1 MKGIKKYIIICSLTI
16 FLITPIIFDVF
27 TEFLLPRVVNLIS
40 ILICVLGLFILI
52 VLGALIEFL
61 IYNKETF
68 KIIQKHDLINSFI
81 QKTNRLNLWIF
92 FLITMI
98 MEELIF
104 RYYSIGILTS
114 LLHLNIYLTIIISSG
129 AFSLY
134 HIHTWFSYK
143 NLKILII
150 NLVYPFFMGL
160 YLGLLIFS
168 FGFFSCV
175 VEHLVIASFM
185 HYNIYR
191 MYYNSAN

>member
-1 MKGIKKYIIICSLTI
+1 MKGIKKYIIICSLSI

-27 TEFLLPRVVNLIS
+27 TEFLLPLVVNLVS
-40 ILICVLGLFILI
+40 ILVCVLGLFILI
-52 VLGALIEFL
+52 VLGALIEIL
-61 IYNKETF
+61 IYNKETL

-104 RYYSIGILTS
+104 RYYSIGILNS
-114 LLHLNIYLTIIISSG
+114 LLHLDIYLTIIISSV

-134 HIHTWFSYK
+134 HIHTWFFYK

-160 YLGLLIFS
+160 YLGFLIYS

-175 VEHLVIASFM
+175 VAHLVIAFFM
-185 HYNIYR
+185 HYNVYR
-191 MYYNSAN
+191 IYYNNVN